1 MLAKTRQFLI
11 DRQPIR
17 RQGLPSDI
25 AAAAIFFASDQSRY
39 ITGNVVAVDGG
50 MVIGQPPSKST
61 GIEGLRGEVESR
73 QEGVTSRTS

>member
-25 AAAAIFFASDQSRY
+25 AAAATFFASDQSSY
-39 ITGNVVAVDGG
+39 ITANVMPVDGG
-50 MVIGQPPSKST
+50 MVIGQPPSKVT
-61 GIEGLRGEVESR
+61 GIEKLRGDVESK
-73 QEGVTSRTS
+73 G